1 LKAKAEFSVTG
12 PALNERLATLKKHI
26 DTFHTILEQARIAS
40 MANLMDALSL
50 PAPDD
55 SEFLKISSVQTV
67 ADNLYNA
74 LLDSC
79 TGQNE
84 SAVYLRLKM
93 QHIDGSELGKVN
105 FDLRL
110 HPVLKDDFK
119 SSSFSPQLRTDELAC
134 DTSSARHAEPS
145 TESLHE
151 LSNLRK
157 RRRQSL
163 SIFSGIKRVKTNDS
177 ENTVPQSF
185 TLRNDLGLLSIED
198 EAPPVT
204 LPHAISTESPSTY
217 YPSNKWHGEQSRI
230 GVQPSHPT
238 EYEQHLKLAKTVK
251 DLGHQVISDA
261 APFDFPPPTSLAD
274 HISNWPSINYNHLYL
289 PHEILFLAKH
299 IASAVLHFHATPFLQ
314 ENWTSQF
321 IAFFDTGGK
330 SANKRRTLTDPHL
343 KVPIPHSLKQDN
355 EFESVA
361 SRPRAMIRN
370 PYTFTLGIILIELAH
385 QKPWKLLKD
394 EDRPDEGYAFLTKF
408 DLVDRFAVGMT
419 TSYGINY
426 KKMVRKCINC
436 DFGEGE
442 YELTNERLRK
452 AFYRDVVCVL
462 EKMEQESAELQKE
475 R

>member
-1 LKAKAEFSVTG
+1 VTG
-12 PALNERLATLKKHI
+12 PALNERLATLRKHSE
-26 DTFHTILEQARIAS
+26 TFRTILEQARISS
-40 MANLMDALSL
+40 MPNLMDAQSI

-55 SEFLKISSVQTV
+55 STLLKISSVQTV
-67 ADNLYNA
+67 ANKLYNA

-79 TGQNE
+79 TDHNE

-93 QHIDGSELGKVN
+93 QHRDGPELGKVN

-110 HPVLKDDFK
+110 HPVSKDDFK
-119 SSSFSPQLRTDELAC
+119 SSPFPPQLRTDELAC
-134 DTSSARHAEPS
+134 DTSNARHAEPS
-145 TESLHE
+145 TESLRE

-163 SIFSGIKRVKTNDS
+163 SILSDIKRVKTNDS
-177 ENTVPQSF
+177 ENTVPRSAF
-185 TLRNDLGLLSIED
+185 ALRYDLSLLSIED
-198 EAPPVT
+198 DAPPVT
-204 LPHAISTESPSTY
+204 LPHANSTDSPSTC

-230 GVQPSHPT
+230 GVQPSHTT
-238 EYEQHLKLAKTVK
+238 EYEEHLELAKTVK

-261 APFDFPPPTSLAD
+261 APFNFPLPTSLAD
-274 HISNWPSINYNHLYL
+274 HISNWPPINYNHPYL

-314 ENWTSQF
+314 ENWTSQC
-321 IAFFDTGGK
+321 IALFDTGGK
-330 SANKRRTLTDPHL
+330 STNKRRILTDPHL
-343 KVPIPHSLKQDN
+343 KVLIPHRLKQDN
-355 EFESVA
+355 EFESVT

-385 QKPWKLLKD
+385 QKPWKLLKY
-394 EDRPDEGYAFLTKF
+394 EDRPDESDAFATKF

-419 TSYGINY
+419 TSYGIDY

-442 YELTNERLRK
+442 YDLRNPRLRM

-462 EKMEQESAELQKE
+462 EKMEQDSAELQKE